1 MTQTTKHSPDE
12 ISVTDVLNKIRSRV
26 SYLKSKLVLLLIV
39 SITGGA
45 LGLTYAIIKKP
56 LYTASSTFVLDD
68 GNKSGALSQYAGLA
82 SIAGIDIG
90 GGSGG
95 GIFQNDNILE
105 LYKSRLMIKKTLL
118 SEAVFNGKKQL
129 IIDRYIEFNNF
140 REDWKD
146 EGDGSNI
153 SFNGNPDNFSRKQDS
168 IITKFVELLNK
179 QSLTVSKPDKKLSII
194 RVDVTNKDELF
205 AKEFNLKLV
214 ANVNEFYKVTK
225 TKKSNQNIQI
235 LQFQADSVKKVLNN
249 SINGVAS
256 AIDAAPNANP
266 GLQILRVPSQR
277 RQIDVQASTAIYGE
291 IVKNLELSKMSL
303 RQETP
308 LIQLIDSPV
317 LPLEKTKLNKVAGFL
332 AGFALAFVS
341 IAIILLLSRQKQSG
355 VVLKSNGYE
364 N

>member
-1 MTQTTKHSPDE
+1 MTQTIKHSPDE
-12 ISVTDVLNKIRSRV
+12 ISVTDVLKKIRSRI
-26 SYLKSKLVLLLIV
+26 SYLKSKWLLLLIV

-45 LGLTYAIIKKP
+45 LGLAYAIIKKP

-68 GNKSGALSQYAGLA
+68 GNKSGAMSQYAGLA

-118 SEAVFNGKKQL
+118 SEAVFNEKKQSL
-129 IIDRYIEFNNF
+129 IERYIEFNSL
-140 REDWKD
+140 REVWKK
-146 EGDGSNI
+146 EGDAGNI
-153 SFNGNPDNFSRKQDS
+153 SFGGNPDNFSRKQDS
-168 IITKFVELLNK
+168 IITKLVELLNK

-214 ANVNEFYKVTK
+214 ANVNEFYKITK
-225 TKKSNQNIQI
+225 TKKSNQNIQT
-235 LQFQADSVKKVLNN
+235 LQFQADSVRKVLNN

-277 RQIDVQASTAIYGE
+277 RQVDVQASTAIYGE

-308 LIQLIDSPV
+308 LIQLIDSPI
-317 LPLEKTKLNKVAGFL
+317 LPLEKTKINKL
-332 AGFALAFVS
+332 AGFFSGFILAFVS
-341 IAIILLLSRQKQSG
+341 IVIVFLLSGQKQSG
-355 VVLKSNGYE
+355 NISKI
-364 N
+364 